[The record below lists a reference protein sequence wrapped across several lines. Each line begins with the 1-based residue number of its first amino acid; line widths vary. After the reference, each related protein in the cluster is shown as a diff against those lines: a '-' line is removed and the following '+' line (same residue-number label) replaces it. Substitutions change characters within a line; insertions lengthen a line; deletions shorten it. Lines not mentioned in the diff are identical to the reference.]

1 MPFLKR
7 GKTIYSVPEEPR
19 DIIITIVQ
27 LERLKHKEVKSLL
40 QGLAAVSNV
49 STQAQRRTPK
59 QVF

>member
-1 MPFLKR
+1 M
-7 GKTIYSVPEEPR
+7 PEEPR